1 MLQHNLLPRNVQ
13 RKLRNGETVV
23 AEHHTAATVLWAEV
37 VGLPRLAAAVPPL
50 ELVRRSGGRGGW
62 GGEGF
67 EERWIGLKKAVLV
80 GGLGWVLDGIVRRS
94 RL

>member
-37 VGLPRLAAAVPPL
+37 VGLPRLAAEVPPL
-50 ELVRRSGGRGGW
+50 ELVGWRAGRRACC
-62 GGEGF
+62 
-67 EERWIGLKKAVLV
+67 GLLAL
-80 GGLGWVLDGIVRRS
+80 GLALC
-94 RL
+94 RLQ